1 MKTVQITEQ
10 SGDHFTPKKIIL
22 EHLKLNFTLA
32 TSLNITS
39 CYFHPRKEF
48 TSAKTKL
55 GERMRLPTRL
65 NKIKPIEPVSYELV
79 QIRPF
84 VRCKKNTI
92 HKNSQA
98 FSIRPNKP
106 SRLAF
111 YVGLNNCIRKI
122 NAFQPS

>member
-39 CYFHPRKEF
+39 CYFHQRKEF

-55 GERMRLPTRL
+55 GERMRLPTGLTTRL
-65 NKIKPIEPVSYELV
+65 NKIKFQGPVVRTSLV
-79 QIRPF
+79 Q
-84 VRCKKNTI
+84 T
-92 HKNSQA
+92 
-98 FSIRPNKP
+98 
-106 SRLAF
+106 
-111 YVGLNNCIRKI
+111 IRKM
-122 NAFQPS
+122 